1 MKLRITDELV
11 DHIRATPKPVEQA
24 FSLEEWPAIDNR
36 VRALDDL
43 LSGATVSA
51 VATHRSLDRKTVRRL
66 LSLAIERGVDGK
78 HVGYQA
84 CIPFKRF
91 SPPAPQTAEVPAKA
105 HAFALEMV
113 LRAMPVITDK
123 LHAFKGALPTRSR
136 KSPAFNRL
144 YNSIAA
150 ILRDH
155 GHGCRYPLNTT
166 DGGRRA
172 IQDYLKRYRA
182 RLEAETGAEQPEKG
196 FITRVDH
203 IFTLRPFD
211 RFEYD
216 EHRIDTDAWFALPL
230 YDGTFRLEFVECIWL
245 LAISDVASAATV
257 ATSLVVGRKY
267 HSEDVCDLL
276 ARSLKPWEQRE
287 LIVPSM
293 RYSERAWM
301 PSYCAVDGIVPR
313 ALLVAMDNDSSHIS
327 NMTRENVTDFRL
339 GTTHYGRAGI
349 PEARGCI
356 ESRFKRFEDEVGR
369 YIAGGYRPETRENER
384 IVVSTLRGD
393 RYPILVDALEDL
405 YDIYFSASNVSER
418 SVRDSRTPKM
428 LIDEYVASG
437 ALLWRC
443 PNTSEHIR
451 RLTVRR
457 MRVTVRG
464 SKKDKVPPLVYQDYA
479 RYRSPQL
486 MGQWSLIGRTFNAT
500 YENPADIR
508 ELTIW
513 DDDGKRLFTLHAMA
527 PYASEPHTFKT
538 RQRVAA
544 WNRANGDRA
553 HRPSELS
560 ELVRDNVQ
568 AYHEAVRA
576 AAASTPW
583 AAGLIAGGTVPARP
597 ESSRIAQPQAP
608 LAGLRPLSGKFS
620 LR

>member
-1 MKLRITDELV
+1 MRLRITEELV
-11 DHIRATPKPVEQA
+11 EYIRATHKPEEQA
-24 FSLEEWPAIDNR
+24 FSAEVWPTIDNR
-36 VRALDDL
+36 IKALDDL
-43 LSGATVSA
+43 LFGATIIA
-51 VATHRSLDRKTVRRL
+51 VATHRSLDRKTVSRI
-66 LSLAIERGVDGK
+66 LSNAVELGTDGK
-78 HVGYQA
+78 YIGYQA

-91 SPPAPQTAEVPAKA
+91 APPTPQAAEVPAKA

-113 LRAMPVITDK
+113 LRALPVIAEK
-123 LHAFKGALPTRSR
+123 LHAFKNALPTRSC
-136 KSPAFNRL
+136 KSPAFDRL
-144 YNSIAA
+144 YNSIAV
-150 ILRDH
+150 ILRDRGYGQH
-155 GHGCRYPLNTT
+155 YPLNTT

-182 RLEAETGAEQPEKG
+182 RLEAEAGAERPETG
-196 FITRVDH
+196 SITRVDH

-216 EHRIDTDAWFALPL
+216 EHRIDIDAWIALPL
-230 YDGTFRLEFVECIWL
+230 WDGTYRLEFVKCIWL
-245 LAISDVASAATV
+245 LAIFDVASTACV

-267 HSEDVCDLL
+267 HSDDICDLV
-276 ARSLKPWEQRE
+276 ARSLKVWEPRE
-287 LIVPSM
+287 LVVPSM

-301 PSYCAVDGIVPR
+301 PSHLAVDGVVPR
-313 ALLVAMDNDSSHIS
+313 GLLFAMDNDSSHIS

-339 GTTHYGRAGI
+339 GITHYGRAGI
-349 PEARGCI
+349 AEARACI
-356 ESRFKRFEDEVGR
+356 ESRFKLFEDELNR

-405 YDIYFSASNVSER
+405 YDTYFSAANISDR
-418 SVRDSRTPKM
+418 STRDSRTPKM

-437 ALLWRC
+437 ALFWRC
-443 PNTSEHIR
+443 PNTREHIR

-457 MRVTVRG
+457 MRVTIRG
-464 SKKDKVPPLVYQDYA
+464 SKRDKVPPLVYQDYA

-500 YENPADIR
+500 YENPSDIR
-508 ELTIW
+508 ELTLW

-527 PYASEPHTFKT
+527 PYASVPHTFKI
-538 RQRVAA
+538 RQRAAA
-544 WNRANGDRA
+544 WNRANGARP
-553 HRPSELS
+553 HRPSEAA
-560 ELVRDNVQ
+560 ELVRDNVL

-576 AAASTPW
+576 AAATTPW
-583 AAGLIAGGTVPARP
+583 AVGLIAGGSVPGQM
-597 ESSRIAQPQAP
+597 ETSRIVSAQAP